1 MTARIRNQT
10 AVAPANQK
18 VSPDTILLRIALCD
32 SCDKRLSKNIS
43 PWGVPPRFWDST
55 AMK

>member
-10 AVAPANQK
+10 AVAPANRK
-18 VSPDTILLRIALCD
+18 APGTILLRIALCG

-43 PWGVPPRFWDST
+43 PWGAPPRFWDST
-55 AMK
+55 VMK